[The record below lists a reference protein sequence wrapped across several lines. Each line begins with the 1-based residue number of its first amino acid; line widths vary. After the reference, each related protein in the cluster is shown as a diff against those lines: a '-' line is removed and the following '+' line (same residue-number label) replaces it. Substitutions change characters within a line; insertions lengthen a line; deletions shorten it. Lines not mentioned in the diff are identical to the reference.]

1 MSEAT
6 SKSTP
11 MCRIRSASCARAASG
26 HAAVGPQIGYLF
38 PVGRMEG
45 YINLKA
51 YSEFAADN
59 RPAGMNAWL
68 TLVISPKTPEAET
81 PRVGRPP
88 LGR

>member
-26 HAAVGPQIGYLF
+26 HAAATADGYLF

-45 YINLKA
+45 YINLKGYQKFA
-51 YSEFAADN
+51 SEN
-59 RPAGMNAWL
+59 RPSRWIAWL
-68 TLVISPKTPEAET
+68 ELRPLPNAGSGRSRPVSQ
-81 PRVGRPP
+81 PRRGVQ
-88 LGR
+88 